1 MHWKNSLQKAADG
14 CIRNRKGTHYPE
26 NPVFPGFCNYEVM
39 KSMKIK
45 IHKDVW
51 KVKLTDG
58 DKKKM
63 TPDKNSYNLGLT
75 EYGKQTINI
84 RKGLSL
90 SVARST
96 VIHELVHA
104 FLFSYGN
111 TVEGEE
117 QMCDFF
123 GVHADDILTLTDQIM
138 ERVVKCGADNRRN

>member
-26 NPVFPGFCNYEVM
+26 NPVFPGFCDYEVM

-84 RKGLSL
+84 RKGLL
-90 SVARST
+90 
-96 VIHELVHA
+96 I
-104 FLFSYGN
+104 
-111 TVEGEE
+111 
-117 QMCDFF
+117 
-123 GVHADDILTLTDQIM
+123 
-138 ERVVKCGADNRRN
+138 

>member
-26 NPVFPGFCNYEVM
+26 NPVFPGFCDYEVM

-117 QMCDFF
+117 RMCDFF
-123 GVHADDILTLTDQIM
+123 GAHADEIVNLTNQIM
-138 ERVVKCGADNRRN
+138 ERVVNSADYRRD

>member
-1 MHWKNSLQKAADG
+1 MN
-14 CIRNRKGTHYPE
+14 
-26 NPVFPGFCNYEVM
+26 
-39 KSMKIK
+39 IK
-45 IHKDVW
+45 IHNDIW

-58 DKKKM
+58 SKKKM
-63 TPDKNSYNLGLT
+63 TPDAEHYNFGLC
-75 EYGKQTINI
+75 EYDKQVINI
-84 RKGLSL
+84 RSGLSK

-96 VIHELVHA
+96 IIHELVHA

-138 ERVVKCGADNRRN
+138 ERVVKCSADNGRN

>member
-1 MHWKNSLQKAADG
+1 
-14 CIRNRKGTHYPE
+14 
-26 NPVFPGFCNYEVM
+26 
-39 KSMKIK
+39 MKIK

-138 ERVVKCGADNRRN
+138 ERRTSADDERPGTYEPDGYYPGDEQAV

>member
-1 MHWKNSLQKAADG
+1 
-14 CIRNRKGTHYPE
+14 
-26 NPVFPGFCNYEVM
+26 
-39 KSMKIK
+39 MKIK

-58 DKKKM
+58 SKKKM
-63 TPDKNSYNLGLT
+63 TPDKDHYNLGLT
-75 EYGKQTINI
+75 EYSKLLINI
-84 RKGLSL
+84 RTGLAE

-111 TVEGEE
+111 QVEGEE

-123 GVHADDILTLTDQIM
+123 GVHGDGIINLADQIM
-138 ERVVKCGADNRRN
+138 EGVIGIADNRRN

>member
-14 CIRNRKGTHYPE
+14 CIRNRKETHFPE
-26 NPVFPGFCNYEVM
+26 NSAFPGFRNYEVM

-51 KVKLTDG
+51 KVKLTGG

-63 TPDKNSYNLGLT
+63 TPDEKSYNLGLT

-96 VIHELVHA
+96 VIHELVHV

-138 ERVVKCGADNRRN
+138 ERVVKCGADQRRN